1 MGFGCQCVPQRRFK
15 YFQSPGLLN
24 AKKAF
29 EVLEPCAGKLAS
41 SVLRGRSGSNATLLP
56 DFSGQMGDTRCR
68 HNISNYKYTKE
79 NFYDPAVNKPPLIPY
94 YINDYRV
101 DLSSFI

>member
-1 MGFGCQCVPQRRFK
+1 MSELCALYQNGLWLSVCIAKVIG
-15 YFQSPGLLN
+15 YSQSLGLLN

-56 DFSGQMGDTRCR
+56 DF
-68 HNISNYKYTKE
+68 
-79 NFYDPAVNKPPLIPY
+79 
-94 YINDYRV
+94 
-101 DLSSFI
+101 

>member
-1 MGFGCQCVPQRRFK
+1 MTLLVTE
-15 YFQSPGLLN
+15 QSGLLN

-56 DFSGQMGDTRCR
+56 DFFD
-68 HNISNYKYTKE
+68 
-79 NFYDPAVNKPPLIPY
+79 
-94 YINDYRV
+94 
-101 DLSSFI
+101 